1 MYIYSFKDILYY
13 GIESCFL
20 NYQNQIYI
28 AIGETS
34 SYGPINVFDLKGNKG
49 KKIHAI
55 PQYLKYIENYYDLQI
70 NKNFIISCDIY
81 NIVLY
86 DYNEDSTYHKFKEHC
101 YNFSILNNKETVKL
115 IAMGIGSIIMIW
127 NIHSK
132 ELLKKIKINNISTF
146 CVWNNNYII
155 MSDYLNNMIYAMN
168 IDDEKKKKI
177 ISHSNSIVNI
187 QKIIHPLFGECLLS
201 QDKNG
206 IIKISY

>member
-1 MYIYSFKDILYY
+1 M
-13 GIESCFL
+13 
-20 NYQNQIYI
+20 
-28 AIGETS
+28 
-34 SYGPINVFDLKGNKG
+34 
-49 KKIHAI
+49 
-55 PQYLKYIENYYDLQI
+55 QI

-86 DYNEDSTYHKFKEHC
+86 DYNEDRTYHKFKEHC

-115 IAMGIGSIIMIW
+115 ITMGISSIIMIW

-132 ELLKKIKINNISTF
+132 ELLKKIKINNISAF

>member
-1 MYIYSFKDILYY
+1 
-13 GIESCFL
+13 
-20 NYQNQIYI
+20 
-28 AIGETS
+28 
-34 SYGPINVFDLKGNKG
+34 
-49 KKIHAI
+49 
-55 PQYLKYIENYYDLQI
+55 
-70 NKNFIISCDIY
+70 
-81 NIVLY
+81 
-86 DYNEDSTYHKFKEHC
+86 
-101 YNFSILNNKETVKL
+101 
-115 IAMGIGSIIMIW
+115 MIW

-132 ELLKKIKINNISTF
+132 ELLKKIKINNISAF